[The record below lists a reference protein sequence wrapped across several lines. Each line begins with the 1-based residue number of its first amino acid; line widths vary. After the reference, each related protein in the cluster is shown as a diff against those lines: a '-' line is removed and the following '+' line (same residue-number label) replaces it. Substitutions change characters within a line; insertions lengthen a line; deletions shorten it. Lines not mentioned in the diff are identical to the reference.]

1 MWLAWTEVCSKWKI
15 HTRSQRL
22 GSKRRYFKHFFSF
35 WPGRHAGSLFPD
47 QGLICAPC
55 NWKHGVLTTRPP
67 EKSKKNYF
75 NYLINF
81 YIGYML
87 KWYFRYIGLANIL
100 KSIAVVS
107 FYLFYWPAYRELMA
121 THCSILAWRIP
132 WAVEP
137 GRLWSIRSQRVW
149 HDWSNL
155 SVAALDQ
162 IMGKICHQSLW
173 IWGWQTSLHIIFFVC
188 LRASMLEYLSSI
200 LLHMYQAIL
209 ITLQGKS

>member
-132 WAVEP
+132 WAEEP
-137 GRLWSIRSQRVW
+137 GGLQSTGSQGVG
-149 HDWSNL
+149 HDW
-155 SVAALDQ
+155 A
-162 IMGKICHQSLW
+162 
-173 IWGWQTSLHIIFFVC
+173 TSL
-188 LRASMLEYLSSI
+188 ALSFTFREFKHVWLALYFYWCCYSPSHHKNSI
-200 LLHMYQAIL
+200 PENPYWVN
-209 ITLQGKS
+209 